1 MQHAL
6 KCWNFVDCG
15 IFPCFIFPFRDK
27 NLKWWGNISELRRH
41 YNYDFAASWPIRV
54 LYYGRD
60 ADQSA
65 ARILGGKRGKMVLG
79 KLSGARL
86 SCGDAVE
93 SFSRRMDIGG
103 KVALWKS
110 VYGCNYLWF
119 VPQGGDDP
127 AKIQANVSPSILSLS
142 QNFVADGA
150 WWLFPLSNT
159 NSASV
164 NCGGELWRHHAR
176 PCPDSSV

>member
-41 YNYDFAASWPIRV
+41 YNYDFATSWPIRV
-54 LYYGRD
+54 ADYGRD
-60 ADQSA
+60 AGQSA
-65 ARILGGKRGKMVLG
+65 AGILGGKRGKMVLG

-110 VYGCNYLWF
+110 VSGCNYLWF
-119 VPQGGDDP
+119 VPQGGYHLRP
-127 AKIQANVSPSILSLS
+127 RYRQTFHQASWACPTRLMGQEFCRWRSMM
-142 QNFVADGA
+142 A
-150 WWLFPLSNT
+150 FPT
-159 NSASV
+159 
-164 NCGGELWRHHAR
+164 E
-176 PCPDSSV
+176 